1 MLLMLFANYTVHRL
15 FVDGNWYEMSFPF
28 VYVRITFIHYY
39 LPKILTE
46 KMLRLRRSIEFTK
59 NRGEKTTGFFHPGI
73 ELTPHVIFVEIARNS
88 FGL

>member
-28 VYVRITFIHYY
+28 VYVRITFIT
-39 LPKILTE
+39 LL
-46 KMLRLRRSIEFTK
+46 FTSY
-59 NRGEKTTGFFHPGI
+59 
-73 ELTPHVIFVEIARNS
+73 VIFVETAKNS